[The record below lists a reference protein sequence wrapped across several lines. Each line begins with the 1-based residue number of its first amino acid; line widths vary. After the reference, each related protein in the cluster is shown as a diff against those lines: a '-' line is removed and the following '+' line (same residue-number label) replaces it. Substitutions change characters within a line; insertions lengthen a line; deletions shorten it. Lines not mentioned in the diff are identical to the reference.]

1 MNKVYRIS
9 VYDFNIV
16 LSKLIIE
23 SKSMHMLFFKRTSLP
38 IGLIGIIG
46 FIVMTTITACN
57 HFPYATTNRI
67 YKKHTKDLVTL
78 LKENPSLQT
87 IDQLPKAAAWV
98 GTTNFDLRK
107 PNFVVIHHTAQ
118 NSCEQ
123 TLRTFTLERSKVS
136 AHYVICKDGTIHHM
150 LNDYMRAWH
159 GGIGSWGNNTDL
171 NSSSIGIEI
180 DNNGFEPFEQA
191 QINSLLQ
198 LLAQLKN
205 KYQIPVDHFI
215 GHSDIAP
222 RRKVDP
228 NINFP
233 WKTLANLGYG
243 IWFEPDP
250 NIQLQSGLTIKQALS
265 LVGYETK
272 DSIAA
277 ILAFKRH
284 FRQDSSRL
292 MNQADSSVLSQLIQ
306 AKLSN

>member
-1 MNKVYRIS
+1 MRAFIQYVFFFCFVLGIYACSSFPYGKTNRQYNRQAKA
-9 VYDFNIV
+9 
-16 LSKLIIE
+16 LSKKIKL
-23 SKSMHMLFFKRTSLP
+23 SPALQSD
-38 IGLIGIIG
+38 GQ
-46 FIVMTTITACN
+46 
-57 HFPYATTNRI
+57 
-67 YKKHTKDLVTL
+67 L
-78 LKENPSLQT
+78 LLADK
-87 IDQLPKAAAWV
+87 WV

-118 NSCEQ
+118 NACEQ
-123 TLRTFTLERSKVS
+123 TLKTFTLERTKVS
-136 AHYVICKDGTIHHM
+136 AHYVICKDGTVHHM

-180 DNNGFEPFEQA
+180 DNNGFEPFEPE
-191 QINSLLQ
+191 QISSLLQ
-198 LLAQLKN
+198 LLAQLKS

-233 WKTLANLGYG
+233 WKTLSEQGYG
-243 IWFEPDP
+243 IWFEPNASQTLP
-250 NIQLQSGLTIKQALS
+250 KGLSITHALS

-284 FRQDSSRL
+284 FRQDGARV
-292 MNQADSSVLSQLIQ
+292 MTTADSSVLAQLIK
-306 AKLSN
+306 AKMSN